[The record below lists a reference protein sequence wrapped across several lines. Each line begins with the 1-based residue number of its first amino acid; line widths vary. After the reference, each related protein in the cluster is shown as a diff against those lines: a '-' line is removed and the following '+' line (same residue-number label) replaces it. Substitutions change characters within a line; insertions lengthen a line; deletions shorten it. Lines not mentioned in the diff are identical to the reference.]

1 MKLRKAWRVGNSEVA
16 NDSMNRDAMPKGGL
30 TGSVVVSSIQKK
42 FII

>member
-1 MKLRKAWRVGNSEVA
+1 MEIRKAWRVGSTEVA
-16 NDSMNRDAMPKGGL
+16 NGSRRRDTMPKGGL

>member
-1 MKLRKAWRVGNSEVA
+1 MKLRKAWRVGNSEEA

-30 TGSVVVSSIQKK
+30 TGSVVVNSIQKK

>member
-16 NDSMNRDAMPKGGL
+16 NDSRCGVAMPKGGL